1 MYLSL
6 KNVKISTKKMRSTA
20 KKGKS
25 NVQMMFLD
33 VEVKQDG

>member
-6 KNVKISTKKMRSTA
+6 KNVKISTKKMSTA

-25 NVQMMFLD
+25 NAQMMFLD